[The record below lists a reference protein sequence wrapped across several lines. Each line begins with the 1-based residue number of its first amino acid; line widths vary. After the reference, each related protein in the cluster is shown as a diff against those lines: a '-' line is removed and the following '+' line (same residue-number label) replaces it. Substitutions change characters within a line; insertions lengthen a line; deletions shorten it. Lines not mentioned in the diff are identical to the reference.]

1 MPYPSA
7 LPQENLNTPR
17 ERVMV
22 CVSDGA
28 LTPRVIRAGRQ
39 LASSLRGDWV
49 AVYVETPQH
58 YRLPASARTR
68 ISRTLD
74 RTVRLGGQTAI
85 VPGRDIAPELLR
97 YARAHEITRIV
108 VGKPYR
114 ERWRQVLRSSL
125 ADELVRQSGSI
136 GVFIVTAD
144 RPNSETRGRLASFG
158 SQGIGGYVFSLLVVI
173 AATAL
178 GLVLF
183 PFLDPTNIALIYLL
197 AVVLCATTWG
207 LGPSVFASIVAVLAL
222 DALFVPPY
230 GLFSISGA
238 QDLLTLGVFLCIA
251 VVISQL
257 GARIRSQAQAAQRR
271 EEQTAALYALT
282 RDIALAQDTSGIL
295 DAAVKQIG
303 EVFDVQ
309 AVVLLPGADGK
320 LQSSAELRL
329 DETEWR
335 AAQSVFEQVHAAGS
349 GTISFP
355 GAALTFLPL
364 ETAQGTLGVLGLRPR
379 GPRIVLTADQRRLL
393 ETFAGQI
400 AIALEHE
407 KLSTQAE
414 QAKLL
419 EATDRFRSALLSS
432 ISHDLRT
439 PLASIMGSV
448 TSLLD
453 EGAQIAAAA
462 RRDLLVTIQ
471 EEGARLNRLVGDLLS
486 MTRLE
491 SGALKPQRDWHSL
504 EEVVGAALAHRGTD
518 GSELQ
523 LCLEPDLPLA
533 PFDFVLIEQVLL
545 NLLDNAFKF
554 SPPGAA
560 VEITAVAD
568 GEFLRVS
575 VADNGKGIPVDELER
590 VFDKF
595 YRASQNVGMPGTGLG
610 LSICKGIVEAHGGRI
625 WAERR
630 EGGGTRVTFT
640 LPGRLTGGEK

>member
-1 MPYPSA
+1 MSKPTS
-7 LPQENLNTPR
+7 LPGEKPNLPH

-28 LTPRVIRAGRQ
+28 LTSRVLSAGRQ

-58 YRLPASARTR
+58 YRLSASARSR
-68 ISRTLD
+68 ISATLQ
-74 RTVRLGGQTAI
+74 RARRLGGLTAI

-97 YARAHEITRIV
+97 YARAHQITRIV

-114 ERWRQVLRSSL
+114 ERWREILRSTL
-125 ADELVRQSGSI
+125 ADDLVRQSGSI

-144 RPNSETRGRLASFG
+144 RPSSLARGRLASLG
-158 SQGIGGYVFSLLVVI
+158 SKGAGTYVLSFIAVI
-173 AATAL
+173 AATAI
-178 GLVLF
+178 GLILF

-207 LGPSVFASIVAVLAL
+207 LGPSVFASVVAVFLL

-238 QDLLTLGVFLCIA
+238 QDLLTLGVFLFIA

-271 EEQTAALYALT
+271 EGQTAALYALT

-309 AVVLLPGADGK
+309 AVVLLPGVDQK
-320 LQSSAELRL
+320 LQTSPELGL
-329 DETEWR
+329 NETEWR
-335 AAQSVFEQVHAAGS
+335 AAQWVFEQGHSAES
-349 GTISFP
+349 GTIPFP
-355 GAALTFLPL
+355 DAALSLVPL

-379 GPRIVLTADQRRLL
+379 APGAVLTPDQRRLL

-407 KLSTQAE
+407 KLTTQAE
-414 QAKLL
+414 QANLL
-419 EATDRFRSALLSS
+419 EATDRFRAALLSS

-453 EGAQIAAAA
+453 EGAQIAVAA
-462 RRDLLVTIQ
+462 RRDLLLTIQ
-471 EEGARLNRLVGDLLS
+471 EEGARLNRLVGDLLNMS
-486 MTRLE
+486 RLE
-491 SGALKPQRDWHSL
+491 SGALTPQRDWHSL
-504 EEVVGAALAHRGTD
+504 EEVVGAALARGGTD
-518 GSELQ
+518 GRELQ
-523 LCLEPDLPLA
+523 VCLEPDLPMA

-554 SPPGAA
+554 SPRGAA
-560 VEITAVAD
+560 VEISATAD
-568 GEFLRVS
+568 GEHLRVS
-575 VADNGKGIPVDELER
+575 VADNGEGIPVDELER

-595 YRASQNVGMPGTGLG
+595 YRASASISVPGTGLG

-630 EGGGTRVTFT
+630 EYGGTRVTFT
-640 LPGRLTGGEK
+640 LPERLKEDIK